1 MTPRYIRD
9 GGDHDIPDKRD
20 MTDTMTPCTCNHG
33 EIGPQILLDFLRL
46 ALGGGQGW
54 WEREGRIGFEFN
66 CHDERLNNNALFGKF
81 KCHN

>member
-46 ALGGGQGW
+46 VLGGGQG
-54 WEREGRIGFEFN
+54 
-66 CHDERLNNNALFGKF
+66 
-81 KCHN
+81 